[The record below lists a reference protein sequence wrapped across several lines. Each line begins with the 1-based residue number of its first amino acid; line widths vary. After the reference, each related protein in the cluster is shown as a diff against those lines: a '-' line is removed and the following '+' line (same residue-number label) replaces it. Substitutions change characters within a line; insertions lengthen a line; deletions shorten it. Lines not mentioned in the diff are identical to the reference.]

1 MRGKRGQSP
10 QAGFRSGFVALVGP
24 PNAGKSTL
32 LNRILGRK
40 VAIVSPKPQT
50 TRNRIL
56 GILHEEDSQMIFMD
70 TPGIHR
76 TRTALH
82 RSMVASAQEALEEV
96 DLAAVMIDAGRPD
109 DSDVDII
116 LSRLRSVSRPAV
128 LIINKIDTGPK
139 ELLLPIMDSFA
150 SRHPFEAIVPVSALR
165 GEGVD
170 LLLEEIRPRLCPGPR
185 LFPED
190 METDQTEEFMA
201 AEIIREKIFIRVRQE
216 LPYAAA
222 VGLDAFEERGGKGP
236 LYIAARIHVE
246 SASQKKI
253 LVGKGGAMIREIG
266 RSARMELEKRF
277 GTRVYLDLTV
287 RVEKNWTRDARA
299 LRRMG

>member
-1 MRGKRGQSP
+1 
-10 QAGFRSGFVALVGP
+10 VALVGP

-56 GILHEEDSQMIFMD
+56 GILHEDDSQMIFMD

-109 DSDVDII
+109 DPDVDII
-116 LSRLRSVSRPAV
+116 LSRLRIVSRPAV
-128 LIINKIDTGPK
+128 LVINKIDTGPK

-170 LLLEEIRPRLCPGPR
+170 LFLEEIRPRLRPGPR

-201 AEIIREKIFIRVRQE
+201 AEIIREKLFIRVRQE

-222 VGLDAFEERGGKGP
+222 VSLDAFEERGGKGL

-299 LRRMG
+299 LRRMGY